1 MIEIKQWAY
10 GITVA
15 AIIGAI
21 VLALSPK
28 GSTEKL
34 VKTAVSLFL
43 MCAILYPFISGA
55 NPIELFEKIELPEFD
70 TSISQNNS
78 ARNFL
83 TNELKEKIAEILS
96 QSGIN
101 DTDISIDIS
110 IENEN
115 EMKINSV
122 QIFAAEEFKNQ
133 FEKAENALRSQ
144 LGIETKIEV
153 KK

>member
-55 NPIELFEKIELPEFD
+55 NPTELFEKIELPEFD
-70 TSISQNNS
+70 TSISQNDS

-83 TNELKEKIAEILS
+83 ANELKEKIAEILS

-122 QIFAAEEFKNQ
+122 QIFAAEEFENQ

-153 KK
+153 KQ

>member
-70 TSISQNNS
+70 TSISQNDS

-110 IENEN
+110 MENEN

>member
-55 NPIELFEKIELPEFD
+55 NPIELFEKIELPKFD
-70 TSISQNNS
+70 TSISQNDS

-122 QIFAAEEFKNQ
+122 QIFAAEEFENQ

>member
-1 MIEIKQWAY
+1 MNEIKQWAY

-15 AIIGAI
+15 AIIGSI
-21 VLALSPK
+21 VLSLSPK

-34 VKTAVSLFL
+34 VKTTVALFL

-55 NPIELFEKIELPEFD
+55 NPTELFEKIELPDLD
-70 TSISQNNS
+70 TSLAQNDFAQNLLEDEL
-78 ARNFL
+78 RKKIIDIL
-83 TNELKEKIAEILS
+83 TEN
-96 QSGIN
+96 GIN
-101 DTDISIDIS
+101 DPDISINIS

-122 QIFAAEEFKNQ
+122 QILAAEEYKNL
-133 FEKAENALRSQ
+133 FEKAEIALRSQ

-153 KK
+153 KQ

>member
-43 MCAILYPFISGA
+43 MCAILYPFISEA
-55 NPIELFEKIELPEFD
+55 NPTELFEKIELPEFD
-70 TSISQNNS
+70 TSISQNDS

-83 TNELKEKIAEILS
+83 ANELKGKIAEILS
-96 QSGIN
+96 QNGIN

-153 KK
+153 KQ

>member
-1 MIEIKQWAY
+1 MSEIKQWAY

-21 VLALSPK
+21 VLAISPK

-34 VKTAVSLFL
+34 VKTAVALFL

-55 NPIELFEKIELPEFD
+55 NPTELFEKIELPDLD
-70 TSISQNNS
+70 TSLSQNDS
-78 ARNFL
+78 AQGFL
-83 TNELKEKIAEILS
+83 EDEMSKKITDILTE
-96 QSGIN
+96 SGIK
-101 DTDISIDIS
+101 DPDISIDIS

-115 EMKINSV
+115 EMKVNSV
-122 QIFAAEEFKNQ
+122 QILAAEEYKNL
-133 FEKAENALRSQ
+133 FEKAEIALRSQ

-153 KK
+153 KQ

>member
-70 TSISQNNS
+70 TSISQNDS

>member
-70 TSISQNNS
+70 ISISQNDS

-83 TNELKEKIAEILS
+83 ANELKEKIAEILS

-122 QIFAAEEFKNQ
+122 QIFAAEEFENQ

-153 KK
+153 KQ

>member
-1 MIEIKQWAY
+1 MSEIKQWAY

-15 AIIGAI
+15 AVIGAV

-43 MCAILYPFISGA
+43 MCAMLYPFISGA
-55 NPIELFEKIELPEFD
+55 NPTELFKKIKMPDID
-70 TSISQNNS
+70 TSLSQSNS
-78 ARNFL
+78 AEMYL
-83 TNELKEKIAEILS
+83 EDELKQKIAEILAEN
-96 QSGIN
+96 GIN
-101 DTDISIDIS
+101 DADISIDIS

-122 QIFAAEEFKNQ
+122 LIFAAEEFENQ

-153 KK
+153 NK

>member
-34 VKTAVSLFL
+34 VKTVVSLFL

-55 NPIELFEKIELPEFD
+55 NPIEFFEKIELPEFD
-70 TSISQNNS
+70 TSISQNDS

-83 TNELKEKIAEILS
+83 ANELQEKIAEILS

-153 KK
+153 KQ